1 MTVAPP
7 SPAPSPDPA
16 AASPGTV
23 VSGAAAPTRAA
34 PGTGAPGPAAP
45 GTAAR
50 PTAARR
56 PGPAGLVVVGL
67 LALGVTVASSG
78 AYALAGLEALAEDGA
93 GLAAAY
99 AVLPA
104 FVQGAL
110 YVHIVASSVALLVGP
125 LQFSQR
131 LRRRSRRTHRL
142 LGRVYLGGVAVGA
155 VSAVLM
161 LPTNSAGIV
170 GFFGFGALAV
180 VWAMAAVRAYRA
192 IRVGDVDSHRAW
204 MIRTYALTFA
214 AVTLRAWLGL
224 LVAVQ
229 LPFAGAEP
237 DVEVVFAHAYAAVPF
252 LCWLPNLVVAEWL
265 VRRRGLPS
273 YRLVPAPA

>member
-1 MTVAPP
+1 MTPAR
-7 SPAPSPDPA
+7 SP
-16 AASPGTV
+16 
-23 VSGAAAPTRAA
+23 
-34 PGTGAPGPAAP
+34 
-45 GTAAR
+45 AAR
-50 PTAARR
+50 P

-67 LALGVTVASSG
+67 LALGVAVVSSG
-78 AYALAGLEALAEDGA
+78 AYALAGLDALAEDGA

-110 YVHIVASSVALLVGP
+110 YVHIVSSSVALLVGP

-131 LRRRSRRTHRL
+131 LRRRSLRTHRL

-161 LPTNSAGIV
+161 LPTNSAGVV

-180 VWAMAAVRAYRA
+180 VWAVAAVRAYRS

-237 DVEVVFAHAYAAVPF
+237 DVDAVFADAYAAVPF

-273 YRLVPAPA
+273 YRLVPTPT